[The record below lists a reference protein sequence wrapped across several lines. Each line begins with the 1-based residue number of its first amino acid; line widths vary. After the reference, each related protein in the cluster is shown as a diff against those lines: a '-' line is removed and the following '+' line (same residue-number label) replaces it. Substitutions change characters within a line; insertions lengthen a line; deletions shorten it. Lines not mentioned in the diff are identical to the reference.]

1 MSRTIG
7 IFTNSTERNSESDVC
22 RLCRKNHYYFCNLFT
37 SNVEYEISVKHVL
50 HDLVGLQVDEGD
62 GLPTTICSPCLRK
75 LKDFSLFKKTCLES
89 DTELRKIS
97 SRNNCGQSIKGEG
110 AAKDEPGSSLETK
123 DCIRDASEDTS
134 SVPCSVQVTEIYIPV
149 PECEPP
155 LDNMLFNMKVE
166 NEDQLGK
173 GDYPV
178 IYTPN
183 TAENSDNA
191 PDPLATDDL
200 GDLGIYRSSHVK
212 EDQISDNEGGCV
224 DNDFTDGT
232 SSKLANEAS
241 SDQILLQAQASTSSH
256 GKEMEVESSG
266 AMLTDLNWKLI
277 GAKKE
282 PSPKDNAEPT
292 FMEDGEPI
300 KGITMAHES
309 TTEALGFLAA
319 KGLPIGA
326 TSTSYLSAEGN
337 VMNHSIDECIDPTS
351 LVRQIDSKVGASQF
365 GIERNLIDEDLE
377 ICGTLDT
384 NKKTNSSIPDYRQ
397 CNTKYIESLRSKG
410 GGATLTFVGDRGGRD
425 ASNTTH
431 NLRSIIIRGNDTSGC
446 EIVMGDNEEINN
458 CLIKN
463 PENSCKSNE
472 SSYHCFNCG
481 DVFNNKNDLIKHM
494 KIHLNGDNLDA
505 EEKSSVGGDVSLKNL
520 QSSGSSYSSCEPT
533 TSKTLNRGP
542 RDRLGLRKK
551 GNRPLKETTGR
562 KGDEKKMRRVRRSI
576 TVEEKS
582 TLQSSSSKSSCDRN
596 LCNRVGVRRKEE
608 SYSCIVCTL
617 SFPRRKDLTKHKRIH
632 MAETSYS
639 CNECKK
645 SFVNKSH
652 LVRHLRTHTEGRPYI
667 CDVCSYSSSHKHSL
681 VKHMRRHT
689 GERPFSCRICKK
701 SFTRK
706 CTLKTHIRLHTGEKP
721 YECSIC
727 KKSFTDKSS
736 LRSHM
741 RTHTGEKPHSCSIC
755 NRSFT
760 CSSNLKSHLRTH
772 TGEKPFMY
780 NVCSRSFNGIGHMN
794 GHECVGT
801 GEMPNTCQICQK
813 SFTYGSALKTHMRTH
828 TGEKPYACR
837 MCEKSFSD
845 KCNLKIHIR
854 THTGERPYSCYHCEK
869 SFSAKTDLVK
879 HVRIHT
885 GEKPYACN
893 MCSKSFSCSKE
904 RVRHLRTH
912 TGEKPYECSICKK
925 SFAAKGALR
934 MHIRTHTGEKPHSCR
949 ICERSF
955 ACSGNLICHMRTH
968 TGEKPFKCN
977 VCSRCFA
984 QGSSLKVHM
993 RVHTGEK
1000 PYSCQTCKKSFARS
1014 SSLSIHMRLHTG
1026 EKPYQCDIC
1035 CKSFAANSHLS
1046 RHMGVHK

>member
-7 IFTNSTERNSESDVC
+7 VFTNSTERNSESDVC

-75 LKDFSLFKKTCLES
+75 LKDFSLFKKTCLQS

-97 SRNNCGQSIKGEG
+97 SRNNCGNIKAEG
-110 AAKDEPGSSLETK
+110 AAKDEPGSSPETK
-123 DCIRDASEDTS
+123 YCIQDVSEDTS
-134 SVPCSVQVTEIYIPV
+134 PIPCTVQVTEIYIPV

-155 LDNMLFNMKVE
+155 LDNMLVNMKVE
-166 NEDQLGK
+166 NEDQLGE

-178 IYTPN
+178 IYTPDP
-183 TAENSDNA
+183 AENSDNA

-241 SDQILLQAQASTSSH
+241 SDQAQASTSSH

-300 KGITMAHES
+300 EGITMALES

-319 KGLPIGA
+319 KGMSIA
-326 TSTSYLSAEGN
+326 ASSTSHLSAEGN

-351 LVRQIDSKVGASQF
+351 LLRQIDSKVGVSHF
-365 GIERNLIDEDLE
+365 GIERNLMDELGE
-377 ICGTLDT
+377 
-384 NKKTNSSIPDYRQ
+384 
-397 CNTKYIESLRSKG
+397 KG
-410 GGATLTFVGDRGGRD
+410 DG
-425 ASNTTH
+425 
-431 NLRSIIIRGNDTSGC
+431 
-446 EIVMGDNEEINN
+446 
-458 CLIKN
+458 
-463 PENSCKSNE
+463 
-472 SSYHCFNCG
+472 
-481 DVFNNKNDLIKHM
+481 
-494 KIHLNGDNLDA
+494 
-505 EEKSSVGGDVSLKNL
+505 
-520 QSSGSSYSSCEPT
+520 
-533 TSKTLNRGP
+533 
-542 RDRLGLRKK
+542 
-551 GNRPLKETTGR
+551 PLKETTGR
-562 KGDEKKMRRVRRSI
+562 KRDEKKIRRVRRSV
-576 TVEEKS
+576 TAEEKS

-608 SYSCIVCTL
+608 SYSCSKCTL
-617 SFPRRKDLTKHKRIH
+617 SFPQKMDLTKHKRIH

-639 CNECKK
+639 CNECEK
-645 SFVNKSH
+645 SYVDESH
-652 LVRHLRTHTEGRPYI
+652 LVRHACIHMGERPYM
-667 CDVCSYSSSHKHSL
+667 CDVCSDSFSEKNNL

-689 GERPFSCRICKK
+689 GERPFSCRICEQ
-701 SFTRK
+701 SFA
-706 CTLKTHIRLHTGEKP
+706 
-721 YECSIC
+721 
-727 KKSFTDKSS
+727 DKSS

-741 RTHTGEKPHSCSIC
+741 RTHTGGKPFSCTIC
-755 NRSFT
+755 KRSFA
-760 CSSNLKSHLRTH
+760 SGSNLRRHMRTH
-772 TGEKPFMY
+772 SGEMPFKCD
-780 NVCSRSFNGIGHMN
+780 VCSRSFAGIGHLN
-794 GHECVGT
+794 RHVCVGT
-801 GEMPNTCQICQK
+801 GEMPYACQICQK
-813 SFTYGSALKTHMRTH
+813 PFTHRSALKTHM
-828 TGEKPYACR
+828 
-837 MCEKSFSD
+837 
-845 KCNLKIHIR
+845 R

-869 SFSAKTDLVK
+869 SFSLKAALVI

-885 GEKPYACN
+885 GEKPYTCDV
-893 MCSKSFSCSKE
+893 CSKSFSCSKE
-904 RVRHLRTH
+904 RVKHLRTH

-925 SFAAKGALR
+925 SFTEKGALR
-934 MHIRTHTGEKPHSCR
+934 THIRIHTGEKPHSCR

-955 ACSGNLICHMRTH
+955 ACKSNLRSHIRTH
-968 TGEKPFKCN
+968 TGDKPFKCN
-977 VCSRCFA
+977 VCSRSFA

-1000 PYSCQTCKKSFARS
+1000 PYSCQICKKSFTRS
-1014 SSLSIHMRLHTG
+1014 YSLSNHMRVHTG

-1035 CKSFAANSHLS
+1035 CKSFTKSAHLG

>member
-62 GLPTTICSPCLRK
+62 GLPTTICSPCLKK

-97 SRNNCGQSIKGEG
+97 SRNNCGQSIKAEG
-110 AAKDEPGSSLETK
+110 AAKDEPGSSSETK

-134 SVPCSVQVTEIYIPV
+134 PIPCSVQVTEIYIPV

-155 LDNMLFNMKVE
+155 LDNMLFNMKAE
-166 NEDQLGK
+166 NKDQLGE
-173 GDYPV
+173 GNYAA
-178 IYTPN
+178 IYTPDP
-183 TAENSDNA
+183 AENLDNA

-200 GDLGIYRSSHVK
+200 GDFGTYRSSPFK

-224 DNDFTDGT
+224 HNDFTDGT
-232 SSKLANEAS
+232 SSKPVNEAS
-241 SDQILLQAQASTSSH
+241 SDQAQSSTASH

-266 AMLTDLNWKLI
+266 AMVTNLKWNLI

-282 PSPKDNAEPT
+282 PSLKDNVEPV

-300 KGITMAHES
+300 EGITMAHES
-309 TTEALGFLAA
+309 TPEAFGFLAA

-351 LVRQIDSKVGASQF
+351 LVRQIDSKVGTSHF
-365 GIERNLIDEDLE
+365 GIERNLMDEDLE
-377 ICGTLDT
+377 ICGALDT
-384 NKKTNSSIPDYRQ
+384 DKKTNSSIPDDRQ
-397 CNTKYIESLRSKG
+397 CNTKYIESLGSKE
-410 GGATLTFVGDRGGRD
+410 GGATMTFVGDRGGRD

-494 KIHLNGDNLDA
+494 KIHLNGANLDA
-505 EEKSSVGGDVSLKNL
+505 EEKSSVGGDVSSKNIL
-520 QSSGSSYSSCEPT
+520 LSGSSYSSCEPT
-533 TSKTLNRGP
+533 TSKTLNGLP

-551 GNRPLKETTGR
+551 GNPPLKETTGR
-562 KGDEKKMRRVRRSI
+562 KVDEKKMRRVTRSF

-582 TLQSSSSKSSCDRN
+582 TSQSLSSKSSCIKN
-596 LCNRVGVRRKEE
+596 LCNHVGVRRKEE
-608 SYSCIVCTL
+608 SYSCSKCTL
-617 SFPRRKDLTKHKRIH
+617 SFPQKKDLTKHKRIH

-639 CNECKK
+639 CNECEK
-645 SFVNKSH
+645 SFVNKSD

-667 CDVCSYSSSHKHSL
+667 CDVCSNSFSEKNNL

-689 GERPFSCRICKK
+689 GERPFSCRICKQ
-701 SFTRK
+701 
-706 CTLKTHIRLHTGEKP
+706 
-721 YECSIC
+721 
-727 KKSFTDKSS
+727 SFTDKSS

-741 RTHTGEKPHSCSIC
+741 RTHTGEKPYSCTTC
-755 NRSFT
+755 KRSFA
-760 CSSNLKSHLRTH
+760 SGNNLRRHLRTH
-772 TGEKPFMY
+772 SGEMPFKCD
-780 NVCSRSFNGIGHMN
+780 VCSRSFSGFGHLN
-794 GHECVGT
+794 RHVCVGT
-801 GEMPNTCQICQK
+801 GEMPYACQICQK
-813 SFTYGSALKTHMRTH
+813 PFTYRSTLKTHMRTH
-828 TGEKPYACR
+828 TG
-837 MCEKSFSD
+837 D
-845 KCNLKIHIR
+845 
-854 THTGERPYSCYHCEK
+854 RPYSCYHCEK

-885 GEKPYACN
+885 GEKPYTCHV
-893 MCSKSFSCSKE
+893 CSKSFSCSKG
-904 RVRHLRTH
+904 RVKHLRTH
-912 TGEKPYECSICKK
+912 TGEKPYECSICKT
-925 SFAAKGALR
+925 SFTEKGALR
-934 MHIRTHTGEKPHSCR
+934 THIRIHTGEKPHSCS
-949 ICERSF
+949 ICKRSF
-955 ACSGNLICHMRTH
+955 TCRSNLVCHIRTH

-977 VCSRCFA
+977 VCSRSFA
-984 QGSSLKVHM
+984 QGSHLKSHM

-1000 PYSCQTCKKSFARS
+1000 PYSCQICKKSFTRS
-1014 SSLSIHMRLHTG
+1014 YSLSIHMRVHTG
-1026 EKPYQCDIC
+1026 EKPYQCEIC
-1035 CKSFAANSHLS
+1035 CKSFAKSDHLG